1 MSLGTSAASSW
12 PDEWPQ
18 LKALLDQVLASG
30 EATSSTDVVLPLWSD
45 QPLPHQRWMFNYS
58 PVYDEY
64 GIATGVVVT
73 FTELTQSTQINLT
86 AESSQN
92 VQAINQRYRMILDSL
107 PANIAILDK
116 KGEIISGNE
125 RWLSFSLGNNGAITG
140 YIGANYL
147 DV

>member
-1 MSLGTSAASSW
+1 
-12 PDEWPQ
+12 
-18 LKALLDQVLASG
+18 
-30 EATSSTDVVLPLWSD
+30 
-45 QPLPHQRWMFNYS
+45 MFNYS